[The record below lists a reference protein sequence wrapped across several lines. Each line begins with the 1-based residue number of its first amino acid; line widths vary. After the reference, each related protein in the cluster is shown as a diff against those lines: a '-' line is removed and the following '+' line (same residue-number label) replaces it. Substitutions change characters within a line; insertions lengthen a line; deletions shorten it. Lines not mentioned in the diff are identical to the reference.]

1 MGTVGMLPD
10 PGPAIGP
17 LQREALVRRGLWLNY
32 FSLLYNV
39 LEAVVAIGA
48 GVVAGSVALV
58 GFGADSMIEV
68 TASVAAQWR
77 LRADMDTARRA
88 RVEFITVRI
97 VGWCF
102 LSLALYVAYDSA
114 MSIAKQD
121 RPDESVVGIVLTV
134 LSVIVMPVLA
144 HAKRRV
150 ALRVGSRALV
160 AEARQT
166 TLCAYLSAIVLAGLA
181 LNAFFGWWW
190 ADPVAALCMVP
201 IIAKEGFD
209 GLRGEPACDDC
220 C

>member
-1 MGTVGMLPD
+1 MLPELR
-10 PGPAIGP
+10 PAVGP
-17 LQREALVRRGLWLNY
+17 LQRGALVRRGLWLNY
-32 FSLLYNV
+32 FSLLYNA
-39 LEAVVAIGA
+39 LEAVIAIGA

-77 LRADMDTARRA
+77 LRADIDASGRA

-102 LSLALYVAYDSA
+102 LLLALYVAYDST
-114 MSIAKQD
+114 MSLAKQD
-121 RPDESVVGIVLTV
+121 RPDESVEGIALTV

-150 ALRVGSRALV
+150 AVRVGSRALV

-181 LNAFFGWWW
+181 LNAIFGWWW

-209 GLRGEPACDDC
+209 GLRGEPACNDC